1 MTLPPL
7 TACLLSLAIAAAGWG
22 LQALTSG
29 GAVAATL
36 VGALILQRA
45 GIPGLLAL
53 AAFFVGANLISR
65 LAPDRTS
72 ALDGKGTR
80 RDAVQVLANGAA
92 AALGALL
99 PGAGLWIVTASLAA
113 AAADTWATS
122 TGAWSRSP
130 PRDVVR
136 WHAVPPGTSGGVT
149 IMGTAGAL
157 LGAASVGVLAA
168 LGAGVPALFPL
179 ALVVG
184 MLGMLAD
191 SVLGAVLQGRFHC
204 DTCDLPTERQ
214 VHRCGQSSRP
224 TGGVRWLNN
233 DAVNALAT
241 AASALA
247 GLIAW
252 RGWAA

>member
-1 MTLPPL
+1 MTFAPL
-7 TACLLSLAIAAAGWG
+7 AAVLVSLAIATAGWG

-29 GAVAATL
+29 GAMAATA
-36 VGALILQRA
+36 VGALILQRT
-45 GIPGLLAL
+45 GLPGMLAL
-53 AAFFVGANLISR
+53 GAFFAGANLISR
-65 LAPDRTS
+65 LAPDRTT
-72 ALDGKGTR
+72 ALDGKGSR
-80 RDAVQVLANGAA
+80 RDAVQVLANGGA

-99 PGAGLWIVTASLAA
+99 PGAALWIVTASLAA

-122 TGAWSRSP
+122 AGGWSRAA

-149 IMGTAGAL
+149 IVGTGGAL
-157 LGAASVGVLAA
+157 AGAASVGVPAA

-191 SVLGAVLQGRFHC
+191 SVLGAALQGRFHC

-214 VHRCGQSSRP
+214 VHRCGQASRP

-233 DAVNALAT
+233 DGVNALAT

-247 GLIAW
+247 GLFAW
-252 RGWAA
+252 QRWAR